1 MGGSKEAAL
10 RWSMQLLII
19 ADGGLPRCQ
28 GEGRRF
34 EPGVPRNRGLTSGN
48 RLIIAAPEGKLLV
61 DADGLPK
68 ELP

>member
-19 ADGGLPRCQ
+19 ADGGLSRCQ

-34 EPGVPRNRGLTSGN
+34 EPGVPRNRGL
-48 RLIIAAPEGKLLV
+48 
-61 DADGLPK
+61 
-68 ELP
+68 

>member
-34 EPGVPRNRGLTSGN
+34 EPGVPRNRWL
-48 RLIIAAPEGKLLV
+48 
-61 DADGLPK
+61 
-68 ELP
+68 